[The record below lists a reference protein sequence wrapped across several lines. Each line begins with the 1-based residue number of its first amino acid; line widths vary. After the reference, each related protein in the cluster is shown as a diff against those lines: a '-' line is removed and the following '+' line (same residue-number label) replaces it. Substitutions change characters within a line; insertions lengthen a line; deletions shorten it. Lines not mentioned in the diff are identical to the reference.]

1 MQNRSVVL
9 GTHPWK
15 MDLVSTSCRTVP
27 FGQAPIRGSPF
38 LAHEAFPRC
47 RGASQ
52 LSDNHVGLAITTI
65 NDGDFLW
72 REVTK
77 MLRALKAAGYKIVGV
92 LEQGTWHFHTVK
104 LRRSLFACMKSTSIV
119 QSRTRATHL
128 RAPTS
133 LGDVSACTLEVGHV
147 SASPEVASTRAEGL
161 LTQRVVCL
169 TSFPSPLP
177 PSGGPPRSD
186 SVRWLLSRCPP
197 HG

>member
-1 MQNRSVVL
+1 MEKGSGFHPLHDGPRWL

-15 MDLVSTSCRTVP
+15 PL
-27 FGQAPIRGSPF
+27 
-38 LAHEAFPRC
+38 LAHEALLRC
-47 RGASQ
+47 RGAGQ
-52 LSDNHVGLAITTI
+52 LSDNHVGLAISTV

-119 QSRTRATHL
+119 QSRTRETHL

-147 SASPEVASTRAEGL
+147 SGL
-161 LTQRVVCL
+161 VSR
-169 TSFPSPLP
+169 
-177 PSGGPPRSD
+177 RSHPHAQ
-186 SVRWLLSRCPP
+186 LL
-197 HG
+197 GL